1 MKTIEEALEM
11 LEWQID
17 RPTLENYI
25 SREWLRPIYQ
35 PTGWYFE
42 DIDIARAELIC
53 HLIQDINI
61 NEESIDIVL
70 LLIDQ
75 LYTAR
80 NHIKNLTRS
89 ISGQPQEVQNQ
100 IMMVIKQ
107 FINTDKTP

>member
-1 MKTIEEALEM
+1 MVCVIIPVYWKEYGSTNFLWF
-11 LEWQID
+11 LD
-17 RPTLENYI
+17 
-25 SREWLRPIYQ
+25 
-35 PTGWYFE
+35 
-42 DIDIARAELIC
+42 
-53 HLIQDINI
+53 
-61 NEESIDIVL
+61 IDIVL

-80 NHIKNLTRS
+80 NYIKNLARS